1 MTTFVLVHGAW
12 HGAWCWRRV
21 TRLLTAHGHEV
32 FTPTLTGVGERSHLL
47 TPAIDLR
54 THIADV
60 VNLMKWERLD
70 RVVLVG
76 HSYGGM
82 VASGVAEE
90 MVGAIGSIVFLD
102 AFYPDSGQSLA
113 DEAVK
118 ITRDGIEAAEQ
129 KGETVLPPRPAA
141 AFHVNEKDRAWV
153 DALCV
158 PHPIRCFTQKL
169 THTGARERI
178 ANRTYIRAA
187 GYPNEGF
194 DAARAKAQ
202 ANGWRIY
209 DVPCGHDVMVDMP
222 DALVKILEEVAPAR

>member
-1 MTTFVLVHGAW
+1 MATFVLVHGAW

-32 FTPTLTGVGERSHLL
+32 FAPTLTGVGERAHLL

-70 RVVLVG
+70 GVVLVG

-82 VASGVAEE
+82 VATGVAEE
-90 MVGAIGSIVFLD
+90 MGRAIGSIVFLD

-113 DEAVK
+113 DQAIK
-118 ITRDGIEAAEQ
+118 ITRDGIEAAER
-129 KGETVLPPRPAA
+129 KGDTVLPPRPAA

-202 ANGWRIY
+202 ANDWRIY

-222 DALVKILEEVAPAR
+222 EALVKILEEVAPAR

>member
-1 MTTFVLVHGAW
+1 MATFVLVHGAW

-32 FTPTLTGVGERSHLL
+32 FAPTLTGVGERSHLR
-47 TPAIDLR
+47 TPEIDVR

-102 AFYPDSGQSLA
+102 AFYPDSGQSVA
-113 DEAVK
+113 DQAIK

-169 THTGARERI
+169 T
-178 ANRTYIRAA
+178 YIRAA

-209 DVPCGHDVMVDMP
+209 DVPSGHDVMVDMP